1 MSREFTG
8 SEGMQEKLSHYARRV
23 AEKGLAAGAGGNLS
37 VCVDNT
43 VWISRSG
50 IALED
55 MRPGDFAPVDLR
67 TGRPLR
73 RDIRPSSETG
83 THLAIYRARDDI
95 RAVVHVHP
103 PFVTGLASAGVDFST
118 FTFEAV
124 LDLGPVDILPL
135 VPPGSSELAERV
147 GRSAAGHDVILLSN
161 HGMMV
166 MGRTMRQAY
175 YRCCILE
182 QTAIAFLVAYLVAGS
197 GVGGIPADMI
207 RELSRD
213 YRACARRRIIEEEE

>member
-147 GRSAAGHDVILLSN
+147 GRSA
-161 HGMMV
+161 
-166 MGRTMRQAY
+166 
-175 YRCCILE
+175 
-182 QTAIAFLVAYLVAGS
+182 
-197 GVGGIPADMI
+197 GVGLALGVAETAGTGPCPVQAVRTKGRRNRPSMLILGFIVFPPRALHPAGGPT
-207 RELSRD
+207 
-213 YRACARRRIIEEEE
+213 ARG